1 MALHA
6 SIRIYVKEKMM
17 KKIGN
22 INILD
27 LRNATEASLAEISEV
42 GNVNLVIHSR
52 ETASL
57 VTRLKSGNLNATVE
71 LSPDATLRHAMGPQK
86 ITRDYFKGQASTF
99 LIVMGPIVIA
109 PDVVAEDLDAALDGL
124 VVMGPLTYP
133 EHLAGVIRAKGRMT
147 MGPVAPYPPL
157 ARVKFGKLTLDEHY
171 LRALDDGTELAVTG
185 GLRVPQV
192 LPNDLLEQKLQKL
205 FVSGRIECH
214 AENAQT
220 IQARLVDGS
229 GNVKVIPAGFE
240 LVKKPLLLD
249 AILLSSLPAK
259 KLYCTERVQVEGD
272 VSASDLDEHLDDLV
286 CEDMILCPTALKD
299 ILAKKC
305 NFLET
310 RIVLYEGELWLVDDK
325 HELKAS
331 RFDYLEG
338 KATLVVSGE
347 MTLDPEIAPKMLAD
361 RLAKVHNLGLIR
373 CTPEQMAAIDA
384 RLGMRDGEL
393 QDSTPPEKPEP
404 DEEADGETKIGNA
417 NYLAL

>member
-1 MALHA
+1 
-6 SIRIYVKEKMM
+6 M
-17 KKIGN
+17 KKFKN
-22 INILD
+22 VDVLD
-27 LRNATEASLAEISEV
+27 LRKATEESVAEIGE
-42 GNVNLVIHSR
+42 I
-52 ETASL
+52 
-57 VTRLKSGNLNATVE
+57 GNLNLLICSKETAHLITRIKVGNLNSTVQV
-71 LSPDATLRHAMGPQK
+71 PVDAKQVMGQVT
-86 ITRDYFKGQASTF
+86 ITRDYFKGQGTTF
-99 LIVMGPIVIA
+99 LLAMGQIIVE

-124 VVMGPLTYP
+124 MVMGQFIYP
-133 EHLAGVIRAKGRMT
+133 EHLAGVIRTKASQ
-147 MGPVAPYPPL
+147 VAGHTVTYPPF
-157 ARVKFGKLTLDEHY
+157 ARVKFDGLTLDEHY
-171 LRALDDGTELAVTG
+171 LRALDDGTELAVVG

-249 AILLSSLPAK
+249 ATLLSSLPAK

-310 RIVLYEGELWLVDDK
+310 RIVFYEGELWLADDK

-347 MTLDPEIAPKMLAD
+347 TTLDPEIAPKMLAD

-373 CTPEQMAAIDA
+373 CTPEQMAAIEA